1 MQNNP
6 FNIQSDYPL
15 IMGVLNV
22 TPDSFSDGG
31 RFIQDKGLDLHHACD
46 VASQMVEQGA
56 HIIDVGGESTRPG
69 AKAVSLN
76 EEMDRVLPVVE
87 ALAKHT
93 DAVISVDTSSP
104 ALMLQAH
111 ALGAGLLNDVR
122 AFTKDGALEAAVAT
136 QLPICIMHMQGSP
149 QNMQDKPSYNDVTTD
164 VATFLSARCQHA
176 ISAGVKSRHIMV
188 DPGFGFGKTD
198 AHNIELLQQL
208 SVITQLG
215 FPVLAGL
222 SRKSMIGRLLRRD
235 TQDRL
240 AGSLALAMLASQAG
254 AGIIRVH
261 DVAQTRDVLAL
272 QALIPLNT

>member
-1 MQNNP
+1 MPNNP

-31 RFIQDKGLDLHHACD
+31 RFIQGAGLDLNPACD
-46 VASQMVEQGA
+46 AASDMIEQGA

-69 AKAVSLN
+69 AKPVSLN

-93 DAVISVDTSSP
+93 RAIISVDTSSP
-104 ALMLQAH
+104 ELMIEAH
-111 ALGAGLLNDVR
+111 KLGAGLLNDVR
-122 AFTKDGALEAAVAT
+122 AFTKEGALDAAVST
-136 QLPICIMHMQGSP
+136 QLPICIMHMQGNP
-149 QNMQDKPSYNDVTTD
+149 QNMQDKPSYNDVAQD
-164 VATFLSARCQHA
+164 VASFLSSKCQQA
-176 ISAGVKSRHIMV
+176 IKAGVKPSHIMV

-198 AHNIELLQQL
+198 THNITLLQEL
-208 SVITQLG
+208 DKIAQLG
-215 FPVLAGL
+215 FPILAGL
-222 SRKSMIGRLLRRD
+222 SRKSMIGRLLGRD
-235 TQDRL
+235 TPDRL

-272 QALIPLNT
+272 QALIALDA